1 MFQVLDGTMLR
12 EDRSLGCSLF
22 PATCFWSRLMR
33 AADPMQVEDIIH
45 SSLNRQVL
53 FYVGSHLRF
62 GKWTLRCQ
70 YFSRSGKAVVVLQ
83 HDGQLQ
89 VNVLAEIRQ

>member
-1 MFQVLDGTMLR
+1 MVEQDHVSGIRRNNVARGSEFGMFSISCNMFLESFD
-12 EDRSLGCSLF
+12 
-22 PATCFWSRLMR
+22 A
-33 AADPMQVEDIIH
+33 

-62 GKWTLRCQ
+62 GKWTLRCRC
-70 YFSRSGKAVVVLQ
+70 FSGSGTAVIVLQ

-89 VNVLAEIRQ
+89 VGVFAAVRE